1 MTDVCFGGVKKIAG
15 FTETAKGCCGTG
27 TVEFGDTC
35 RGLTT
40 CADAGK
46 YVFWDAVHP
55 TQKMYEIIARQGLES
70 LDVNA
75 LF

>member
-1 MTDVCFGGVKKIAG
+1 MTDVCFGGKKMAG

-40 CADAGK
+40 CTDAGK
-46 YVFWDAVHP
+46 YIFWDAVHP
-55 TQKMYEIIARQGLES
+55 TQKMYQIIARQGLES

>member
-1 MTDVCFGGVKKIAG
+1 MFVLGGKKIAG

-46 YVFWDAVHP
+46 YAFWDAVHP